1 MAEKLY
7 PVLDQNMGHFIDEIK
22 KTGQCVSY
30 IIQKE
35 KSWIRPQRIVHV
47 VYVKRKYKT
56 LDFCELP
63 VRTYFIL
70 SVEKYK

>member
-22 KTGQCVSY
+22 KMGQYVSY

-35 KSWIRPQRIVHV
+35 KS
-47 VYVKRKYKT
+47 
-56 LDFCELP
+56 
-63 VRTYFIL
+63 
-70 SVEKYK
+70 